1 MNLCRDVSGK
11 YLIQEIRRGRRRP
24 FRLAGSRRVF
34 DEVAWELP
42 VLEIAIRPV
51 KAGSK

>member
-11 YLIQEIRRGRRRP
+11 YLIQEMRRGRRKA

-42 VLEIAIRPV
+42 MLEITVRPL
-51 KAGSK
+51 KAGGK